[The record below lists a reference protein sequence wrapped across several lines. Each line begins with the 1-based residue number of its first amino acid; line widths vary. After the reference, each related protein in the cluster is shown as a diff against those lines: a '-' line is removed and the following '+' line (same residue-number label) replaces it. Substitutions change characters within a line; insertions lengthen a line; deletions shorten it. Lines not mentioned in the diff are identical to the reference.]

1 MERMAEYVAAGII
14 EDIIGSDLCID
25 IHSSNIF
32 VNEMPQVRINDDTQE
47 KLLPYAKMM
56 NAQFVWIYSSITVLD
71 ATLAYSLN
79 HHWCAYSCYGDGCW
93 KQNYAKV
100 LQGYC

>member
-1 MERMAEYVAAGII
+1 
-14 EDIIGSDLCID
+14 
-25 IHSSNIF
+25 
-32 VNEMPQVRINDDTQE
+32 MPQVRINDDTQE

-79 HHWCAYSCYGDGCW
+79 HLGVPTLVTEMGVGNRITPKYCRDIVDGISPTDGIIFTLRENPVVHKGALIARVYGGR
-93 KQNYAKV
+93 
-100 LQGYC
+100 